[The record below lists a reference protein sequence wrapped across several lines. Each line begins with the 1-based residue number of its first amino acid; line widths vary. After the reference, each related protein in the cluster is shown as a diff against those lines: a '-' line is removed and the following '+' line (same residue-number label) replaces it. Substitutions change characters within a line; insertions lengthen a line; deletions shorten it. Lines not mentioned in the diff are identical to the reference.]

1 MEQKIMML
9 DEKTDPATKQML
21 LNVVKKKRKFDN
33 YKFAHNLSITLTL
46 VFTGWLLMHFYKM
59 MKMYSANS
67 LLDIFSIYLSQDKNI
82 MFLLTLM
89 GIYLGMN
96 VLRKQREKFE
106 KEFHG
111 LRCEIVD
118 RSKDLW
124 KKEEEWK
131 SRHIVFE
138 MMKKEYDINLFH
150 EHK

>member
-1 MEQKIMML
+1 MEQKILML

-21 LNVVKKKRKFDN
+21 LNVVKKKKKFES
-33 YKFAHNLSITLTL
+33 YKFAHNLSIVLTL
-46 VFTGWLLMHFYKM
+46 VITAWFLMYFYHLIKIH
-59 MKMYSANS
+59 YSNS

-82 MFLLTLM
+82 MFVLTLM
-89 GIYLGMN
+89 GMYLGMN

-131 SRHIVFE
+131 NRHVVFE